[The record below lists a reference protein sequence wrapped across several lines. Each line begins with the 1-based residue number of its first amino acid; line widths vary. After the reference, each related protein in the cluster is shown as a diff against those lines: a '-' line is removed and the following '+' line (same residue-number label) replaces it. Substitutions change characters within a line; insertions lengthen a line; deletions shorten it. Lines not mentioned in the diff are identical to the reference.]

1 MKILPTMLAAS
12 ALALVASQAS
22 AADYAISGTGGN
34 TNSVTAYANTT
45 NTFSGTADL
54 VGTTM
59 TANITQTSNGGF
71 LVLEQVRVFDVV
83 TGLGTNTMISC
94 GGSGAS
100 VACGG
105 IPLGEAAWAGTVSGS
120 YTTQFDFVSA
130 PAANNGNVLTI
141 TETINY
147 SAVPVPAAAWLF
159 GSALVGL
166 AGVSRK
172 RKSA

>member
-1 MKILPTMLAAS
+1 MKTLPTMLAAS

-22 AADYAISGTGGN
+22 AADYAISGVGSN

-45 NTFSGTADL
+45 NVFSGTAVLD
-54 VGTTM
+54 GDIM
-59 TANITQTSNGGF
+59 TAQITQTSNGGF
-71 LVLEQVRVFDVV
+71 LVLEQTRIFDVT
-83 TGLGTNTMISC
+83 TGVGTNEITSC

-105 IPLGEAAWAGTVSGS
+105 IPLGVAGWGGAVSGA
-120 YTTQFDFVSA
+120 YTTQFDFVSE
-130 PAANNGNVLTI
+130 PAEGNGNVLTI
-141 TETINY
+141 TETMNY